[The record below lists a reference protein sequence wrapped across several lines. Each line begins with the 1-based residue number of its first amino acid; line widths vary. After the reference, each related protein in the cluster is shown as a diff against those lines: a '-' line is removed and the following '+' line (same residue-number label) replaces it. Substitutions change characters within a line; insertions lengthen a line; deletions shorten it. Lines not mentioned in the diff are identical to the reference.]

1 MGETARR
8 IRLVI
13 EIFDH
18 ITGLSRPEILS
29 RYNSREVIDRRIHR
43 LLKSG
48 QIRTHG
54 TRLSLWNP
62 SVLLMSTVI
71 AWLKWTLRESEL

>member
-18 ITGLSRPEILS
+18 NTGLTRPEILS

-48 QIRTHG
+48 QIRTDG
-54 TRLSLWNP
+54 TRMSLWNP

-71 AWLKWTLRESEL
+71 AWLKWILRESEL